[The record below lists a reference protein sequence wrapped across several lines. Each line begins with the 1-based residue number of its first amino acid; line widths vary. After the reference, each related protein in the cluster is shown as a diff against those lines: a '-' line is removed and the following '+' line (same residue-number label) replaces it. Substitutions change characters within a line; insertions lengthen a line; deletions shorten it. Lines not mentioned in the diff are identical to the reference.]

1 MPRLLPNVLVPGAAP
16 MPLKFM
22 GGGAVPNP
30 AMFKGG
36 APMDGKLLL
45 PLPTELT
52 PMGERENKSWS
63 PRLLVE
69 ST

>member
-1 MPRLLPNVLVPGAAP
+1 
-16 MPLKFM
+16 
-22 GGGAVPNP
+22 
-30 AMFKGG
+30 MFKGG